1 MPVTMSDCR
10 HQISLIKDLVVWMGG
25 RMITADIDIAADVIP
40 SYEQNDGSL
49 TKFDK
54 GPHARSEGLCA
65 PPLPLYKAPGV
76 NNPSNGHSPE

>member
-1 MPVTMSDCR
+1 MTMSDCR

-25 RMITADIDIAADVIP
+25 RMITADIDIAADMIP

-65 PPLPLYKAPGV
+65 PPLPPL
-76 NNPSNGHSPE
+76 